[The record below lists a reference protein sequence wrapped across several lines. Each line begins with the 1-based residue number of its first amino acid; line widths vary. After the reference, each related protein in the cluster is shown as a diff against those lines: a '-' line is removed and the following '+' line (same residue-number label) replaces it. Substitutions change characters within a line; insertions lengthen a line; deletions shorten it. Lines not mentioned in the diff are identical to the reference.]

1 MFIPEF
7 CSILK
12 TVSSLGRSLNFRS
25 ARIRPS
31 FMLMATLPLKEGV
44 CEKIINGNSTISS
57 SAEKDKPRGVKR
69 VIEFDI
75 IRFGDY
81 LF

>member
-1 MFIPEF
+1 
-7 CSILK
+7 
-12 TVSSLGRSLNFRS
+12 
-25 ARIRPS
+25 
-31 FMLMATLPLKEGV
+31 MLMATLPLKEGV

-75 IRFGDY
+75 IRLVIIYFRRLY
-81 LF
+81 